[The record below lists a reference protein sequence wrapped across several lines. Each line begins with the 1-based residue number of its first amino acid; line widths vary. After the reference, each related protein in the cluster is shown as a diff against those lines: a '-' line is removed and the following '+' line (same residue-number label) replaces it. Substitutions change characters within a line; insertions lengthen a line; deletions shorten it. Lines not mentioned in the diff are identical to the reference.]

1 MKSLLLTLSLSAL
14 CSVAS
19 AQSTAQKAS
28 HPLTPADTLITLSE
42 KDLMRAVRSVAEAR
56 LRSAEQPTK
65 TQDAA
70 LSAEDLRVLKLQML
84 LSALGLGAAAP
95 SPSPAPVH
103 TPAGN
108 SLSYTYAPQRTTAGE
123 SAQHDA
129 RLERLEQLMLLLL
142 QRREAGREPIVL
154 SLPSASQ
161 HAAPAAN
168 SSSDSLLRV
177 LQQEV
182 IALRAA
188 QQQTT
193 EPAARHVSP
202 AANSSSDSLLRV
214 LQQEVIALRAMQQQ
228 ATDSVPSV
236 AVMPEQPVS
245 VAVPEP
251 PASDPQS
258 IEPLPQPQTV
268 VRTDTVVVSHF
279 KRQVFFAVGKSDLL
293 PEARLALNEVYRIL
307 STDPEMKLYLTG
319 YSSPDGNA
327 AQNERLSHL
336 RSQAVLDYLTACGI
350 SADRLI
356 SVAGGIDRNTDLM
369 SSARRVDI
377 ELKK

>member
-182 IALRAA
+182 IALRA
-188 QQQTT
+188 
-193 EPAARHVSP
+193 
-202 AANSSSDSLLRV
+202 
-214 LQQEVIALRAMQQQ
+214 MQQQ

>member
-1 MKSLLLTLSLSAL
+1 MKSLLLTLSLTAL

-28 HPLTPADTLITLSE
+28 RTLTPADTLITLSE

-56 LRSAEQPTK
+56 LRSAEQPTTTK
-65 TQDAA
+65 GAA
-70 LSAEDLRVLKLQML
+70 LSAEDLRMLKLQML
-84 LSALGLGAAAP
+84 LSALGLGATA
-95 SPSPAPVH
+95 PSPAPVH

-108 SLSYTYAPQRTTAGE
+108 SLSYTYAPQYPSSGE
-123 SAQHDA
+123 PAQRDA

-177 LQQEV
+177 LQREV

-251 PASDPQS
+251 PAPV
-258 IEPLPQPQTV
+258 PQPQPV
-268 VRTDTVVVSHF
+268 VETRIVPVVSHF
-279 KRQVFFAVGKSDLL
+279 KRQVFFALGKSELL

-307 STDPEMKLYLTG
+307 STDAEMKLYLTG

-327 AQNERLSHL
+327 AQNERLSRL

-356 SVAGGIDRNTDLM
+356 SVAGGVDRNTDLM

>member
-1 MKSLLLTLSLSAL
+1 MKSLLLTLSLTAL

-28 HPLTPADTLITLSE
+28 RTLTPADTLITLSE

-65 TQDAA
+65 PQDAA
-70 LSAEDLRVLKLQML
+70 LSADDLRVLKLQML
-84 LSALGLGAAAP
+84 LSALGLGAAA
-95 SPSPAPVH
+95 PSPAPVH

-123 SAQHDA
+123 SAQRDA

-188 QQQTT
+188 QQQTI

-214 LQQEVIALRAMQQQ
+214 LQQEVIALRAMQQ
-228 ATDSVPSV
+228 TDSTQSV

-251 PASDPQS
+251 PASDPQP

-279 KRQVFFAVGKSDLL
+279 KRQVFFAVGKSELL

-307 STDPEMKLYLTG
+307 STDAEMKLYLTG

-327 AQNERLSHL
+327 AQNERLSRL

>member
-28 HPLTPADTLITLSE
+28 RPLTPADTLITLSE

-56 LRSAEQPTK
+56 LRSAEQPTTTK
-65 TQDAA
+65 GAA
-70 LSAEDLRVLKLQML
+70 LSAEDLRMLKLQML
-84 LSALGLGAAAP
+84 LSALGLGATA
-95 SPSPAPVH
+95 PSPAPVH

-108 SLSYTYAPQRTTAGE
+108 SLSYTYAPQYPSSGE
-123 SAQHDA
+123 PAQRDA

-142 QRREAGREPIVL
+142 QRREAGRDPIVL

-188 QQQTT
+188 QQQ
-193 EPAARHVSP
+193 
-202 AANSSSDSLLRV
+202 
-214 LQQEVIALRAMQQQ
+214 Q

-236 AVMPEQPVS
+236 AVEPEQPVS

-251 PASDPQS
+251 PAPV
-258 IEPLPQPQTV
+258 PQPQTV

-279 KRQVFFAVGKSDLL
+279 KRQVFFALGKSELL

-307 STDPEMKLYLTG
+307 STDAEMKLYLTG

-327 AQNERLSHL
+327 AQNERLSRL